1 MNKKITSEKL
11 KMLVDLAKNIEEA
24 DELIET
30 YVGFIPTNE
39 KIIFL
44 LNNWDVELIDG
55 DDDDSEEALKD
66 NYKSMLNAIINK
78 KFF

>member
-1 MNKKITSEKL
+1 MNKKITTEKL
-11 KMLVDLAKNIEEA
+11 KMLIDLAKNIEEA

-30 YVGFIPTNE
+30 YIGFIPINE

-55 DDDDSEEALKD
+55 DDDSEEALKD

>member
-1 MNKKITSEKL
+1 
-11 KMLVDLAKNIEEA
+11 MLKNIKEA

-30 YVGFIPTNE
+30 YVGLIPTNE

-44 LNNWDVELIDG
+44 LNNWDIELIDG
-55 DDDDSEEALKD
+55 DDASEEALKD
-66 NYKSMLNAIINK
+66 SYKSMLSAIINK

>member
-1 MNKKITSEKL
+1 MNKKITIEKL
-11 KMLVDLAKNIEEA
+11 KMLVDLSKNIEEA

-30 YVGFIPTNE
+30 YIGLIPTNE

-55 DDDDSEEALKD
+55 DDNSEEALKD
-66 NYKSMLNAIINK
+66 NYKSMLSAIINK